1 MQYRIRCV
9 CKIRNFSEIKSS
21 ELDSGLFVLYN
32 TVCMYIFELIAKKF
46 CKKKEPEILAETVD
60 TEGDYPEKCEHTF
73 FPIDSTGETL
83 ACSKCGMLVKN
94 SEQRVK
100 PNNPFV

>member
-1 MQYRIRCV
+1 M
-9 CKIRNFSEIKSS
+9 
-21 ELDSGLFVLYN
+21 LYN

-46 CKKKEPEILAETVD
+46 CKNKEHIVPSEKFESQQ
-60 TEGDYPEKCEHTF
+60 DYLEKCEHTF

-100 PNNPFV
+100 PNNPFI